1 MYPSSVK
8 AFTTEQL
15 VSAFVSLSSSKEILE
30 TKLPPRG
37 VLQLEYREI
46 LDLELENTKLQK
58 LGDIR
63 QILVKI
69 ILFSFTQK
77 KIETEFTHIQIRA
90 IANRICK
97 IFFTKNGPKLFDDIK
112 FKVDPQIDHIK
123 NMHGGDYKLQ
133 NTDRD
138 ISYSTNTHYQPAT
151 QYIPQTNNKPTT
163 KYVPPIEVN
172 SRPDNKQYNKPSTK
186 YVPPT
191 EVNSRPDNKPT
202 TKYIP
207 PIEKYPKKNVYVRDE
222 PRNKDFTS
230 LSDIKQIII
239 AEDEFPDLIKP
250 KKTIIKEITDEWGST
265 KQTLADIVR
274 NKAIEDE
281 KHKKEQAI
289 EEKKVVNTTP
299 QKVITKKLRI
309 KKPVIVV
316 AEEKTD
322 SDSYTTSPSYN
333 TLEEDDEDEYDEDD
347 QIVYD
352 ANDEEWYNGYY

>member
-8 AFTTEQL
+8 AFTTEHL
-15 VSAFVSLSSSKEILE
+15 VSAFVGLSSVKEILE

-37 VLQLEYREI
+37 VLQPEYREI
-46 LDLELENTKLQK
+46 LDIELENTILHK

-97 IFFTKNGPKLFDDIK
+97 ILFTKLGSKLFDDIK

-133 NTDRD
+133 NTERD
-138 ISYSTNTHYQPAT
+138 ISYSTNTQYKPAT
-151 QYIPQTNNKPTT
+151 QYKPQSNNKPATR
-163 KYVPPIEVN
+163 YIPPTEVN
-172 SRPDNKQYNKPSTK
+172 SKQDNK
-186 YVPPT
+186 PT

-202 TKYIP
+202 TKYVP

-222 PRNKDFTS
+222 SRNKDFTS
-230 LSDIKQIII
+230 LSDIKQTVIT
-239 AEDEFPDLIKP
+239 EDEFPDLIKP
-250 KKTIIKEITDEWGST
+250 KKTINKDITDEWGTT
-265 KQTLADIVR
+265 KQTLADIV
-274 NKAIEDE
+274 KSKIIEEE
-281 KHKKEQAI
+281 KNKKEQVI
-289 EEKKVVNTTP
+289 EEKKVEVITNP

-309 KKPVIVV
+309 KKPVIIT
-316 AEEKTD
+316 EEKTD

-333 TLEEDDEDEYDEDD
+333 TLEEDDEDEYDEDE

-352 ANDEEWYNGYY
+352 ANEEEWYNGYY

>member
-8 AFTTEQL
+8 AFTTEHL
-15 VSAFVSLSSSKEILE
+15 VSAFVGLSSVKEILE

-37 VLQLEYREI
+37 VLQPEYREI
-46 LDLELENTKLQK
+46 LDIELENTTLHK

-97 IFFTKNGPKLFDDIK
+97 ILFTKLGPKLFDDIK
-112 FKVDPQIDHIK
+112 FKVDPQIDHVK

-133 NTDRD
+133 NTERD
-138 ISYSTNTHYQPAT
+138 ISYSTNTQYKPAT
-151 QYIPQTNNKPTT
+151 QYKPQPNNKPVTR
-163 KYVPPIEVN
+163 YIPPTEVN
-172 SRPDNKQYNKPSTK
+172 FKQDNK
-186 YVPPT
+186 PT

-202 TKYIP
+202 TKYVP

-222 PRNKDFTS
+222 SRNKDFTR
-230 LSDIKQIII
+230 LSDIKQTII

-250 KKTIIKEITDEWGST
+250 KKTTNKEITDEWGTT
-265 KQTLADIVR
+265 KQTLADIVK
-274 NKAIEDE
+274 NKVIEEE
-281 KHKKEQAI
+281 KNKKEQVI
-289 EEKKVVNTTP
+289 EEKKVEVITNP

-316 AEEKTD
+316 TEEKTD

-333 TLEEDDEDEYDEDD
+333 TLEEDDEDEYDEDE

-352 ANDEEWYNGYY
+352 ANEEEWYNGYY

>member
-8 AFTTEQL
+8 AFTTEHL
-15 VSAFVSLSSSKEILE
+15 VSAFVGLSSVKEILE

-37 VLQLEYREI
+37 VLQPEYREI
-46 LDLELENTKLQK
+46 LDIELENTTLHK

-97 IFFTKNGPKLFDDIK
+97 ILFTKLGSKLFDDIK

-133 NTDRD
+133 NTERD
-138 ISYSTNTHYQPAT
+138 ISYSTNTQYKPAT
-151 QYIPQTNNKPTT
+151 QYKPQPNNKPVTRYIPPTEVNSKQDNKSTT
-163 KYVPPIEVN
+163 RYIPPTDVN
-172 SRPDNKQYNKPSTK
+172 SRPDNKQ
-186 YVPPT
+186 
-191 EVNSRPDNKPT
+191 DNKPT

-222 PRNKDFTS
+222 SRNKDFTS
-230 LSDIKQIII
+230 LSDIKQTII

-250 KKTIIKEITDEWGST
+250 KKTINKDITDEWGT
-265 KQTLADIVR
+265 TTQTLADIVK
-274 NKAIEDE
+274 NKVIEE
-281 KHKKEQAI
+281 GKNKKEQVI
-289 EEKKVVNTTP
+289 EEKKVVITNP

-316 AEEKTD
+316 TEEKTD

-347 QIVYD
+347 QTVYD